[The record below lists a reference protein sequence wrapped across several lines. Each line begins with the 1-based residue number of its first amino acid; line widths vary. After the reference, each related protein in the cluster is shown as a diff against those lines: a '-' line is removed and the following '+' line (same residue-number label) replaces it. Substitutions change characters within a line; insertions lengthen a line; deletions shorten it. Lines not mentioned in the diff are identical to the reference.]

1 MHSTFCS
8 EMYCASHGRDSP
20 AGGSTELFAMSV
32 DRFTNVPESHPFV
45 VFFLSS
51 IVFSFFVFSSVH
63 YSSTLSSRIS
73 FTSSLILLIS
83 LFLSFPFPLPSS
95 SSLQIPCFSPRL
107 LGNDSTGSS
116 SRNPLRDDK
125 QRRPRIFLSFYLLHS
140 PLSLP
145 RSEFSHYRLKMKE

>member
-20 AGGSTELFAMSV
+20 AGGGTELFAMSV
-32 DRFTNVPESHPFV
+32 GRFTNVPESHPFV
-45 VFFLSS
+45 VFFLSF

-63 YSSTLSSRIS
+63 YPSTLSSRIS
-73 FTSSLILLIS
+73 FTSSLFLVS
-83 LFLSFPFPLPSS
+83 LSFPFPLPSS

-107 LGNDSTGSS
+107 LGNDSAGSS

-140 PLSLP
+140 LLSFP
-145 RSEFSHYRLKMKE
+145 RSEFSHYRLKMTE

>member
-8 EMYCASHGRDSP
+8 EVYCASHGRDSP

-32 DRFTNVPESHPFV
+32 DRFKRARKSSVCR
-45 VFFLSS
+45 FFL
-51 IVFSFFVFSSVH
+51 VFYRFLFLRFSSVH

-73 FTSSLILLIS
+73 FTSSLFLVS
-83 LFLSFPFPLPSS
+83 LSFSFPLPSS

-107 LGNDSTGSS
+107 LGDDSAGSS

-145 RSEFSHYRLKMKE
+145 RSEFSHYRLKMTE

>member
-32 DRFTNVPESHPFV
+32 DRFKHARKSSVCR
-45 VFFLSS
+45 FFL
-51 IVFSFFVFSSVH
+51 VFYRFLFLRFFICTLFLHFIQSHFIHLFVDPFDFFV
-63 YSSTLSSRIS
+63 S
-73 FTSSLILLIS
+73 F
-83 LFLSFPFPLPSS
+83 SFPFPLPSS
-95 SSLQIPCFSPRL
+95 FSLQIPCFSPRL

-125 QRRPRIFLSFYLLHS
+125 QRRPRIFLSFYLFHS

-145 RSEFSHYRLKMKE
+145 RSEFSHYRLKMTE